1 MPRKKTVEQLE
12 KEKYKD
18 HSLGIVIG
26 RRIESIR
33 QSKGLSKKWV
43 SVESETEWT
52 HYLTIE
58 NGTTNVSVDKLNDIL
73 EAMDFPITEFFYP
86 GFLDDVKVEREKWEK
101 KLEELKKEEGR
112 KKLTDTKTE

>member
-1 MPRKKTVEQLE
+1 M
-12 KEKYKD
+12 
-18 HSLGIVIG
+18 
-26 RRIESIR
+26 
-33 QSKGLSKKWV
+33 
-43 SVESETEWT
+43 ESETEWT